1 MKSFAMLIAA
11 VLLAA
16 QALGNPLSASSELT
30 CGLHWHFY
38 KSLAFLTDCALLV
51 GDATDVGV
59 ILVSIVG
66 CL

>member
-1 MKSFAMLIAA
+1 MKSFVMLIAA

-38 KSLAFLTDCALLV
+38 KSSAILTDCALLV
-51 GDATDVGV
+51 GDVAHVGV
-59 ILVSIVG
+59 TLVSTPG
-66 CL
+66 